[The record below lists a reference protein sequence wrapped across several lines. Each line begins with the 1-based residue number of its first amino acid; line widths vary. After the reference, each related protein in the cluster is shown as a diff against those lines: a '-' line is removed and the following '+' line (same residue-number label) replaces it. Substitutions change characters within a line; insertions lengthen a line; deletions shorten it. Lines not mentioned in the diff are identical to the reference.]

1 MLKKNPSISEIS
13 TPSDRGMLMSGYQ
26 VVIQGCA
33 LIGFWGA
40 YASNAAIPDTSDL
53 QWQIPVSV
61 QLVPGIILLFGA
73 FFIKETPHYLAATSS
88 IVEVESTLS
97 WFRGLP
103 TTDPAITREA
113 KEISTTVLAG
123 SRRQE
128 IRKTSFIREAF
139 SKPIRKRLSVGVGL
153 FVTQN
158 MSGMNA
164 LNYYVPVIFMTAGFK
179 TVSESLFLTGIFGAV
194 KLVSAALFM
203 FVCVRIY
210 GNRFWL
216 IWGTTVCAVSM
227 AVLGY
232 CVATMPRSS
241 DPMESTSLSARAIIS
256 VLCVYIYAMAFGVS
270 MGPIAWNV
278 CSEIFP
284 NYINAQCCAVTTC
297 TQWLFQII
305 IAAITPILLNAIGPM
320 TFVFYSVCNVVG
332 LVFYYT
338 SVPETRG
345 VALGRDMAKVF
356 GVDAKD
362 EEEFGQVEVE
372 EVEDVDEITPLLVA
386 DRRRRRSSIAIVV

>member
-1 MLKKNPSISEIS
+1 
-13 TPSDRGMLMSGYQ
+13 MLMSGYQ

-40 YASNAAIPDTSDL
+40 YAANAAIQDTSDL
-53 QWQIPVSV
+53 QWQIPVAV
-61 QLVPGIILLFGA
+61 QLVPGVILLLGLFY
-73 FFIKETPHYLAATSS
+73 IKETPQYLAATRSAVD
-88 IVEVESTLS
+88 VETTLS

-103 TTDPAITREA
+103 ATDLAIKREA
-113 KEISTTVLAG
+113 KEISTTVLAD

-128 IRKTSFIREAF
+128 IRKTNFIREAF
-139 SKPIRKRLSVGVGL
+139 SKPIRKRLAVGVGL
-153 FVTQN
+153 FVMQN

-179 TVSESLFLTGIFGAV
+179 TVSASLFLTGIFGAV

-216 IWGTTVCAVSM
+216 IWGSVVCAISM
-227 AVLGY
+227 AVLGF
-232 CVATMPRSS
+232 CVSS
-241 DPMESTSLSARAIIS
+241 MTQSSAPTESASPSALAILS
-256 VLCVYIYAMAFGVS
+256 VLSVYVYAMAFGVS
-270 MGPIAWNV
+270 MGPISWNV

-284 NYINAQCCAVTTC
+284 SYINAQCCAVTTS
-297 TQWLFQII
+297 TQWLFQIV
-305 IAAITPILLNAIGPM
+305 IAAITPILLNTIGPK
-320 TFVFYSVCNVVG
+320 TFVFYSVCNIAG
-332 LVFYYT
+332 LAFYYT

-345 VALGRDMAKVF
+345 IALGRDMAKVF
-356 GVDAKD
+356 GVDGKD
-362 EEEFGQVEVE
+362 EDEFGQ
-372 EVEDVDEITPLLVA
+372 VEDVDEIDEVTPLLVA